1 MMHEREKSDPNIV
14 AGKPTNNAGLPAAE
28 PVEPRAGT
36 EGNAKART
44 GHSVGSACHRRS
56 IAYDRPQG

>member
-1 MMHEREKSDPNIV
+1 MMHEREKSDPVIG

-36 EGNAKART
+36 KGNTART